1 MDIRPFHFI
10 FKAESSRLTGMNT
23 SCDQTPKPLS
33 PALRWTLFISGFIAI
48 GLGVIG
54 LFLPVLPTVPFLL
67 LAAACFGRSSE
78 RFYAWLINHTH
89 LGPLVRPYLQGR
101 GISLRS
107 KLKAIGLIW
116 ASITISAIFLINI
129 LWVRGLLLIIGLA
142 VTLYLLKL
150 PTTVNEDQS

>member
-1 MDIRPFHFI
+1 
-10 FKAESSRLTGMNT
+10 MNT

-54 LFLPVLPTVPFLL
+54 IFLPVLPTVPFLL

-78 RFYAWLINHTH
+78 RFYTWLINHTH
-89 LGPLVRPYLQGR
+89 LGPLVRPYLQGS
-101 GISLRS
+101 GISRSS

-129 LWVRGLLLIIGLA
+129 FWVRGLLLIIGLA

-150 PTTVNEDQS
+150 PTTGNEDQS